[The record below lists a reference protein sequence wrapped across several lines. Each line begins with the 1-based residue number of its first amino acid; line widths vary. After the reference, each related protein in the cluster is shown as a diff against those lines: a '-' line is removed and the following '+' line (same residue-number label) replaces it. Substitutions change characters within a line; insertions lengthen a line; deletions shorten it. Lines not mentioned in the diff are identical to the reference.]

1 MNEDRLA
8 DYLDQMLAAA
18 NDACGFVEGM
28 SRDEFLS
35 DKRTQQAVV
44 MEAYPVDSGSAICC
58 V

>member
-35 DKRTQQAVV
+35 TSER
-44 MEAYPVDSGSAICC
+44 SRLSS
-58 V
+58 